1 MDVIGGAVEV
11 DEDLTLAHL
20 GIPFHEVSADTL
32 RILTDH
38 IHVDRVTALKC
49 TAALE
54 TWLGV
59 FLVHSVN
66 FGVWKTPSKAR
77 NPVFFASADSTIA
90 KGLQIVFG
98 DQRYNGITCEGLHST
113 EVAFLL
119 PSQQPRVQIL
129 AQIKHFR
136 LRFVLYCLVREQ

>member
-38 IHVDRVTALKC
+38 IHVDKVTALGC

-98 DQRYNGITCEGLHST
+98 DQRYNGCL
-113 EVAFLL
+113 VVWRNPL
-119 PSQQPRVQIL
+119 PSFEYLWGGCI
-129 AQIKHFR
+129 AQR
-136 LRFVLYCLVREQ
+136 